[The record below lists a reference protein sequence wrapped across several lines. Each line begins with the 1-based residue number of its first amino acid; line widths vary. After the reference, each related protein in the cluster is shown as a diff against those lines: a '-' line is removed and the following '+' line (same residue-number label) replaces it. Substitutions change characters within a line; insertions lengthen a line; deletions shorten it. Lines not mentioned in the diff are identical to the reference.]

1 MVWSSFKWSFESQ
14 MEIENLLIQ
23 IAEQSSSDHP
33 GCKQG
38 PGEGAADIGPHAS
51 SGQRG
56 ENTPVAIS
64 RPKGKK
70 REKSPTAVPFP
81 ATSWS
86 CRSSSRWRTSFS
98 AAATTLLRFCRKFC
112 SSAHRSNP
120 RRASRFLGLKHRPW
134 VLRPGHQHY
143 ILLLAVVNSSCACVY
158 VYKLVNGQ
166 HNVINEKEQH
176 HRQASA
182 NCCSCY
188 QECKWECRAEHDVLL
203 WYSNE
208 VPTARFWFCLLI

>member
-1 MVWSSFKWSFESQ
+1 MIIWKPNGNREFAHPDWWAIQLRSPWMQTGPRRRSCWHRSSC
-14 MEIENLLIQ
+14 LIWTGGRKHSCCHLQ
-23 IAEQSSSDHP
+23 A
-33 GCKQG
+33 QG
-38 PGEGAADIGPHAS
+38 
-51 SGQRG
+51 
-56 ENTPVAIS
+56 
-64 RPKGKK
+64 K
-70 REKSPTAVPFP
+70 EKNPTVVPFP

-158 VYKLVNGQ
+158 VYKLVHGQ

-203 WYSNE
+203 WY
-208 VPTARFWFCLLI
+208 

>member
-51 SGQRG
+51 SGQGG

-70 REKSPTAVPFP
+70 KIPQQCLSQLPRGLAGLPLDEEHPSVQQQPPSSGFAGNSVHRRTGQTPGGHLGFLAWNTDPG
-81 ATSWS
+81 SWDQG
-86 CRSSSRWRTSFS
+86 T
-98 AAATTLLRFCRKFC
+98 
-112 SSAHRSNP
+112 NII
-120 RRASRFLGLKHRPW
+120 
-134 VLRPGHQHY
+134 Y
-143 ILLLAVVNSSCACVY
+143 Y
-158 VYKLVNGQ
+158 Y
-166 HNVINEKEQH
+166 
-176 HRQASA
+176 
-182 NCCSCY
+182 
-188 QECKWECRAEHDVLL
+188 LL
-203 WYSNE
+203 WSTPVVLVCMFTN
-208 VPTARFWFCLLI
+208 WFMDNIM